1 MYVYVK
7 LLVPLKSYSEYMPVY
22 FDAYTIE
29 AKGRAQEAVASNQSL
44 TGLALQV
51 TAALCNVFTV

>member
-1 MYVYVK
+1 MHVYVK
-7 LLVPLKSYSEYMPVY
+7 LLVPLKSYSEYMHVY

-29 AKGRAQEAVASNQSL
+29 AKSKAQEAVASNQSL